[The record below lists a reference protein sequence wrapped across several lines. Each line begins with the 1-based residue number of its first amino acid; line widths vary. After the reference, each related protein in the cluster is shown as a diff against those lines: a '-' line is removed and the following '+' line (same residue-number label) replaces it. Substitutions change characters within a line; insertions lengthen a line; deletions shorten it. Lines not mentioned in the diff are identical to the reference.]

1 MQHDDLSTRVT
12 TLVRSALGLDDSFR
26 LDASTPLLG
35 AMPEVDSMTL
45 VTMLTALEQE
55 FGFVIED
62 DEVDAA
68 LFASVG
74 SLIDFV
80 AAKAN

>member
-1 MQHDDLSTRVT
+1 MQHEELSTRVT
-12 TLVRSALGLDDSFR
+12 ALVRTALGLDDSIR
-26 LDASTPLLG
+26 LDATTALLG

-68 LFASVG
+68 LFNSVG

-80 AAKAN
+80 AAKTA

>member
-1 MQHDDLSTRVT
+1 MQHDELSTRVT
-12 TLVRSALGLDDSFR
+12 ALVRAALGLDDSFR
-26 LDASTPLLG
+26 LDPSTALLG

-45 VTMLTALEQE
+45 VTMLTALERE
-55 FGFVIED
+55 FDFVIED
-62 DEVDAA
+62 DEVDAE